1 MADTKTPAGTPAP
14 AEKAKTTGRRVLEG
28 IVTRDKMAKTRRV
41 EVERLVRH
49 PKYGKFVKRRTVCY
63 AHDEKNES
71 HLGDTV
77 EIIESRPLSKTKRW
91 ELVKIVKK
99 APSRTLSNLEGAV
112 AGSDVP
118 GATAEAPKA
127 APPAKAED
135 KKKAEEKK

>member
-1 MADTKTPAGTPAP
+1 MADTNTATTG
-14 AEKAKTTGRRVLEG
+14 EKAEKTTGRRVLEG
-28 IVTRDKMAKTRRV
+28 VVTRDKMSKTRRV

-63 AHDEKNES
+63 VHDERNES

-77 EIIESRPLSKTKRW
+77 EIVESRPLSKTKRW

-112 AGSDVP
+112 AGSDAP
-118 GATAEAPKA
+118 SAEAPP
-127 APPAKAED
+127 AP
-135 KKKAEEKK
+135 KAEEKK

>member
-1 MADTKTPAGTPAP
+1 MADTSTPAGTP
-14 AEKAKTTGRRVLEG
+14 AKTTGRRVLEG

-63 AHDEKNES
+63 VHDEKNES
-71 HLGDTV
+71 HLGDTI
-77 EIIESRPLSKTKRW
+77 EIVESRPLSKTKRW

-118 GATAEAPKA
+118 GATAEA
-127 APPAKAED
+127 AKAP
-135 KKKAEEKK
+135 

>member
-1 MADTKTPAGTPAP
+1 MADTKTATTGEK
-14 AEKAKTTGRRVLEG
+14 AEKTTARRLLEG
-28 IVTRDKMAKTRRV
+28 VVTRDKMTKTRRV

-63 AHDEKNES
+63 VHDERNES

-112 AGSDVP
+112 AGSEVP
-118 GATAEAPKA
+118 EVAGPAGAGGGT
-127 APPAKAED
+127 PPAPA
-135 KKKAEEKK
+135 KAEEKK